1 MLEFAII
8 LASESSGVI
17 FEDRILPPQCQVVD
31 VYYCDF
37 YCFFR
42 SACVDRTRLLYAA
55 GLGLLLMREGL
66 FRKMKQKLTE
76 VGEPSDGR

>member
-17 FEDRILPPQCQVVD
+17 FEDRILPPRCQAVD
-31 VYYCDF
+31 VYYSDF

-42 SACVDRTRLLYAA
+42 SAGVDRTRLLWTA
-55 GLGLLLMREGL
+55 GLGLLLTRESS
-66 FRKMKQKLTE
+66 FRKMKQKLTK